1 MKKLISM
8 ILCLTLCLSATLA
21 LAQESKTITI
31 GATPEPH
38 ASILEL
44 IKEDFEKLGYVL
56 DIKVS
61 QDYYY
66 FNPVTADGDL
76 DCNFFQHEAFLNQD
90 YNNNAEEGKKLVNV
104 CAVHYE
110 PLGIYAGTKTDLAQI
125 ADGDVI
131 SVPNDGSNYTRAL
144 FLLQDAGLIK
154 LREGV
159 TAFDALTIDDV
170 AEKIVNIEIKDMN
183 ADLQAIALEDD
194 GPDLVLRWAALLHDI
209 GKPSTRRHEADGGVS
224 FHHHEV
230 VGTKMV
236 RKRLRALKFSKQ
248 MIDDVSQLVYLHLRF
263 HGYGDGKWT
272 DSAVRRYVTDAGPL
286 LPRLHKL
293 VRADCTTRN
302 KRRAARL
309 RASYDRLEAR
319 IAELAAQEDLARVRP
334 DLDGNQIMELLGI
347 PAGPQVGEAWRFL
360 KELRLERGPLST
372 EEATAELLSWWQARG
387 NPQR

>member
-21 LAQESKTITI
+21 LAQETKTITI

-56 DIKVS
+56 GIKVS

-110 PLGIYAGTKTDLAQI
+110 PLGIYAGTKTDLTQV

-183 ADLQAIALEDD
+183 ADLQAIALEDVAYA
-194 GPDLVLRWAALLHDI
+194 VLNGNYAISAGFSVEQALLAEPVEGDGAKTYANI
-209 GKPSTRRHEADGGVS
+209 LVVREADKDEQWVKDLSTLLNSEKVRTYIESNPDFKGGV
-224 FHHHEV
+224 
-230 VGTKMV
+230 
-236 RKRLRALKFSKQ
+236 
-248 MIDDVSQLVYLHLRF
+248 
-263 HGYGDGKWT
+263 
-272 DSAVRRYVTDAGPL
+272 
-286 LPRLHKL
+286 
-293 VRADCTTRN
+293 
-302 KRRAARL
+302 
-309 RASYDRLEAR
+309 
-319 IAELAAQEDLARVRP
+319 
-334 DLDGNQIMELLGI
+334 I
-347 PAGPQVGEAWRFL
+347 PMF
-360 KELRLERGPLST
+360 
-372 EEATAELLSWWQARG
+372 
-387 NPQR
+387 